1 MTARAR
7 LTAIIIGFALVL
19 SACGADDPDAV
30 LDVDAAID
38 GVPIA
43 DSGPGDPQRLDPAV
57 ESVLSMTITN
67 VSDADVEVGHV
78 RLEGE
83 MLGLTFLTYDTRVP
97 LGLAPG
103 ETRELAVPLDFFD
116 LESQAGG
123 YLRSWVRLYADDAD
137 RTRLS
142 SDEFVL
148 DVRGDTLSTMSIFA
162 ILLAL
167 VTGLSMAH
175 NLWALRRGTLP
186 PNRFIRG
193 MRLAVTGLGLG
204 LLLSVAFSVLRIF
217 PLPTSG
223 WIPLTL
229 LPAAI
234 GFAVGYLLPGFVD
247 DDVEDDDDDAE
258 NFVDRE
264 RLSG

>member
-1 MTARAR
+1 
-7 LTAIIIGFALVL
+7 LTVIAIGVAILV

-38 GVPIA
+38 GVLIA
-43 DSGPGDPQRLDPAV
+43 DSGPGDPQRIDPAI

-67 VSDADVEVGHV
+67 VSDETVEIGHV

-83 MLGLTFLTYDTRVP
+83 MLGLTFLTYDTRLP
-97 LGLAPG
+97 LALEPG
-103 ETRELAVPLDFFD
+103 ATRELAVPLDFFD
-116 LESQAGG
+116 LESQASG

-162 ILLAL
+162 ILLLL
-167 VTGLSMAH
+167 VTALSLAH

-186 PNRFIRG
+186 PNRFVRG
-193 MRLAVTGLGLG
+193 LRLAVTGLGLG
-204 LLLSVAFSVLRIF
+204 LLVSVVFSVLRIF
-217 PLPTSG
+217 PLPTTG
-223 WIPLTL
+223 WIPLTV
-229 LPAAI
+229 LPVAI
-234 GFAVGYLLPGFVD
+234 GFGIGYLLPGFVD

-264 RLSG
+264 KLSG